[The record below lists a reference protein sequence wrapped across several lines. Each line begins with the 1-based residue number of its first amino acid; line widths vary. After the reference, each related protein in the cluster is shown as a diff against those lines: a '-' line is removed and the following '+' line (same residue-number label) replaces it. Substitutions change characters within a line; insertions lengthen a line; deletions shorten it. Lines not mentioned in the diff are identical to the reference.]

1 MLSTVPCSSDVGH
14 QAPALGASIVPAQL
28 SLVSPGGWWLAIHTV
43 GPMRERN
50 PILTFSSYRW
60 SLSTVDRAGLLV
72 PLNPSVAGWSL
83 SCANKEP
90 PVQQL
95 Q

>member
-14 QAPALGASIVPAQL
+14 QAPALGTSIVPAQL
-28 SLVSPGGWWLAIHTV
+28 SLVSPGWWLAVHTV

-72 PLNPSVAGWSL
+72 AARPQCSRVIA
-83 SCANKEP
+83 
-90 PVQQL
+90 QL
-95 Q
+95 C